1 MVMIAVETELD
12 APPDVVWD
20 DVRNLKS
27 HTQWMHDAES
37 IWFTSGQT
45 SGVGTTFDCQTKVGP
60 ISLNDVMEI
69 TDWVEADRMGV
80 RHSGIVTGEGMFR
93 LQPLGSDRTLF
104 SWNEELEFPFWMG
117 GPLRNP
123 VGGFILKLI
132 WKRNLQNLARRF
144 HAGERVAA

>member
-1 MVMIAVETELD
+1 MVMIAVEAELD
-12 APPDVVWD
+12 APPDVVWED
-20 DVRNLKS
+20 IKDIRS

-37 IWFTSGQT
+37 IWFTSEST

-69 TDWVEADRMGV
+69 TEWVEDDRMGV
-80 RHSGIVTGEGMFR
+80 RHSGIVTGEGVFR
-93 LQPLGSDRTLF
+93 LQPLGHDRTLF
-104 SWNEELEFPFWMG
+104 SWNEELIFPFWMG

-132 WKRNLQNLARRF
+132 WKRNLQNLAGRF
-144 HAGERVAA
+144 RAGARIS